1 MKKIGIIILLIAVGL
16 SSFFIGTQYFSN
28 PESYKDTIEVLNNK
42 QANVMALTAASAAA
56 STALSAKPG
65 DTGTPIANQI
75 AEIST
80 YLFLVTCVVF
90 LEKFLLTVM
99 GYVVFK
105 IVIPSACILGIL
117 YMLKGNIS
125 VRNIAIKLAVA
136 GLLCISIVPMSVG
149 LTTLI
154 EETNEIDMESIEVK
168 YEEEEKDGWLG
179 ILEKVVDNA
188 TNMPEKAKK
197 VAVDLVDDIAVMLVT
212 SCVIPV
218 LVMVSYIVIIKGVFK
233 FDMSSS
239 DIKKIDY
246 KK

>member
-1 MKKIGIIILLIAVGL
+1 
-16 SSFFIGTQYFSN
+16 
-28 PESYKDTIEVLNNK
+28 
-42 QANVMALTAASAAA
+42 
-56 STALSAKPG
+56 
-65 DTGTPIANQI
+65 
-75 AEIST
+75 
-80 YLFLVTCVVF
+80 
-90 LEKFLLTVM
+90 M

-105 IVIPSACILGIL
+105 IVVPIACVLGIL
-117 YMLKGNIS
+117 YMVKGNVS

-179 ILEKVVDNA
+179 ILDKVVDNA

-197 VAVDLVDDIAVMLVT
+197 IAVDLVDDIAVMLVT